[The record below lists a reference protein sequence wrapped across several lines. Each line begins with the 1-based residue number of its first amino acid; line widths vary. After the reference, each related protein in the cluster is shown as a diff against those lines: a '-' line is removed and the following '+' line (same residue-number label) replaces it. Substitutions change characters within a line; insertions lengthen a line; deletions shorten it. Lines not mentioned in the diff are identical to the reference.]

1 MENKIAIYQSEDGL
15 VKIDVHLEEDSV
27 WLSQAQIV
35 SLYQSSKANVSEHI
49 KHIFREGELDKDSV
63 VRNFRTTAED
73 GKSYNMSFYNLDMII
88 SLGYRIK
95 SKIATRFRIWATSIL
110 RKHLVDGYTIN
121 RKRLDQLNQTIEI
134 ISRSCIPEISGIA
147 NILQNYTKGL
157 DLLDNYD
164 HQEFSKPKSKN
175 KGKWQLTY
183 KEARKFVDSMKF
195 GKESSLFGQE
205 KDSSFKSSLGAIYQ
219 TFDGKELYPSVLE
232 KAANLLY
239 LVVKN
244 HSFTDGNK
252 RIAAALFVY
261 FLDKNKALKSKSGQ
275 LLIDNNALAAT
286 TLMIALSKPQEK
298 DIMCSLVVNFLHL
311 P

>member
-275 LLIDNNALAAT
+275 LLIDN
-286 TLMIALSKPQEK
+286 E
-298 DIMCSLVVNFLHL
+298 VVLKSV
-311 P
+311 